1 MYRGCWL
8 VALFVC
14 ALATHADPLVLRTL
28 PLQLEIREGVVIA
41 LAHRG
46 TMDEYRF
53 ETPPPFTGIRHL
65 QEGDLWNA
73 TAQAEGRLTSAE
85 ATSILRWQREGRHYT
100 LTTRWRALPDG
111 EIVVMQRAEGARP
124 GLVGMQWGI
133 VVPDDWELLVPAH
146 GGLRFSRESDYHPR
160 QFHYPMEWEAQFVLI
175 QGKRGGILIHA
186 EDNAQRFKR
195 LFLQRRQ
202 GQFWVGFETWCTA
215 PFERVQRAE
224 SVRWRIR
231 PYVGSWLHGV
241 ALYRQWAVRAF
252 GLAELRRLQPAWVR
266 EIQTVFIDNLD
277 DMEKIQALA
286 KRVNPRQT
294 LIYVADWRRDD
305 YDRNYPDYTPAEGFA
320 EKMERVRR
328 WGFRIMLH
336 VNYFGCTPEN
346 PEYERLKQYHFRDP
360 FTRQPLYWEWP
371 ADPPIKF
378 AYINPAAKAWRT
390 LFVQR
395 MVELCRQLK
404 PDALHLD
411 QTLCIYNDANG
422 LIDGMNAMQGNI
434 ALHRELREAL
444 PDVALSGE
452 GLNEISFRY
461 EEFAQRHVWGLDHVR
476 QSWDATLV
484 RMAHPVSSALLSPHT
499 RLYGYLGMCSPR
511 MWHYYT
517 AWRTAYDRMG
527 VLPTFAWVDR
537 EVVTQPDAAL
547 QTLWKETRW
556 FQQHQPVPDFTPS
569 RWGQDTLFVYRT
581 REGRVARFRRDA
593 SGVCL
598 EAQGNGGWQTVSRR
612 VEGVSRARVKGSVP
626 YWKAYSEG
634 MLFGLN
640 PDTVYPWT
648 AQPPPRDVT
657 HLSDLGAETVL
668 TAAAVREGEWAWF
681 HLEPLAR
688 NLPLWREGD
697 GVTYGV
703 AAPSGEGKRGAG
715 YLVEVD
721 AETGAQAVPLG
732 EGVFMHPPFRRYRGG
747 STWLE
752 YRLTLPAGV
761 RAEFRTRVGFYSP
774 WAAERSTGMTFM
786 VTAGAG
792 GEQLSRSEHV
802 RGNEPREMVLDLTPL
817 RGRQVTIRLETSPGA
832 DGSPDYDHGLWMR
845 PRVVLLPVREHE
857 VEVSSP
863 QEPVQAW
870 WNAQAVSWRPR
881 GEGRYRLTL
890 PPASGT
896 LVMLFRS
903 PQPVALPLSL
913 SQVPFHSALMGTD
926 GVMHEQ
932 SGYLGSA
939 VASGTCGRVTK
950 ESLSAHPPPNGKN
963 VLSFVLTLP
972 ARETTLRGFA
982 GIGDGAEGKTNGVRF
997 SVEVNGKELWSQEVQ
1012 AGTGWQPFSV
1022 SLSEWA
1028 GQTVLLRLVTDSL
1041 GDFSWDWALWGEVRI
1056 E

>member
-1 MYRGCWL
+1 
-8 VALFVC
+8 
-14 ALATHADPLVLRTL
+14 
-28 PLQLEIREGVVIA
+28 
-41 LAHRG
+41 
-46 TMDEYRF
+46 
-53 ETPPPFTGIRHL
+53 
-65 QEGDLWNA
+65 
-73 TAQAEGRLTSAE
+73 
-85 ATSILRWQREGRHYT
+85 
-100 LTTRWRALPDG
+100 
-111 EIVVMQRAEGARP
+111 MQRSEGARP

-133 VVPDDWELLVPAH
+133 VMPDDWELLVPAH

-160 QFHYPMEWEAQFVLI
+160 QFHYPMEWEAQFALI

-231 PYVGSWLHGV
+231 PYKGGWLHGV
-241 ALYRQWAVRAF
+241 ALYRQWAEKTF
-252 GLAELRRLQPAWVR
+252 GLAEFRRKQPAWVR
-266 EIQTVFIDNLD
+266 EIQTVVIDNLD
-277 DMEKIQALA
+277 DMGKIEALA

-294 LIYVADWRRDD
+294 LIYVSSWRRDG

-422 LIDGMNAMQGNI
+422 LIDGMNAMQGNL
-434 ALHRELREAL
+434 ALHRELLEAL

-461 EEFAQRHVWGLDHVR
+461 EEFAQRHVWGLYHVR

-527 VLPTFAWVDR
+527 VLPTLAWVDR

-547 QTLWKETRW
+547 QTLWKEARW

-612 VEGVSRARVKGSVP
+612 VEGVSRARVEGSVP

-668 TAAAVREGEWAWF
+668 TAAAVREGEVEVF
-681 HLEPLAR
+681 CP
-688 NLPLWREGD
+688 LPLLQAYLDGEMVEGRRLAPSRYRYALPPRACRLVLLFARRAPLPLPTMID
-697 GVTYGV
+697 V
-703 AAPSGEGKRGAG
+703 AAFPLQLETDRVVEQLVWYRHGMSPTVTPEGRARLGLFAHPLHDGRVFRAVLLGLPPHALLLRGTVQSLSGE
-715 YLVEVD
+715 
-721 AETGAQAVPLG
+721 
-732 EGVFMHPPFRRYRGG
+732 
-747 STWLE
+747 
-752 YRLTLPAGV
+752 
-761 RAEFRTRVGFYSP
+761 
-774 WAAERSTGMTFM
+774 
-786 VTAGAG
+786 
-792 GEQLSRSEHV
+792 
-802 RGNEPREMVLDLTPL
+802 TPL
-817 RGRQVTIRLETSPGA
+817 RL
-832 DGSPDYDHGLWMR
+832 
-845 PRVVLLPVREHE
+845 
-857 VEVSSP
+857 
-863 QEPVQAW
+863 
-870 WNAQAVSWRPR
+870 
-881 GEGRYRLTL
+881 
-890 PPASGT
+890 
-896 LVMLFRS
+896 
-903 PQPVALPLSL
+903 
-913 SQVPFHSALMGTD
+913 
-926 GVMHEQ
+926 
-932 SGYLGSA
+932 
-939 VASGTCGRVTK
+939 
-950 ESLSAHPPPNGKN
+950 
-963 VLSFVLTLP
+963 
-972 ARETTLRGFA
+972 
-982 GIGDGAEGKTNGVRF
+982 
-997 SVEVNGKELWSQEVQ
+997 SVEVNGREVWNQRVEREGRPLTFEVPLGEWSGGLTLIRFVAE
-1012 AGTGWQPFSV
+1012 ASV
-1022 SLSEWA
+1022 NFRWNVAQWSN
-1028 GQTVLLRLVTDSL
+1028 
-1041 GDFSWDWALWGEVRI
+1041 VRI
-1056 E
+1056 G